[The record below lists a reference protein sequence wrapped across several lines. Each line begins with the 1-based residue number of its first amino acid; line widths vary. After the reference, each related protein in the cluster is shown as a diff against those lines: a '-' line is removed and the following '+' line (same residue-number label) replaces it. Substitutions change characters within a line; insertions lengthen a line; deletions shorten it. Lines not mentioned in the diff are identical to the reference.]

1 MAHGSPRS
9 LITRLGIGML
19 AVGALAAS
27 GNAVF
32 ASGDS
37 TPTAAAVA
45 ARRPVDPPVRTSPRQ
60 EERNERVAVE
70 FMELAINDQQ
80 PQEATDRYMGDTFIQ
95 HNPQNP
101 DGPEA
106 FVSWATGLIA
116 TFPDVNVDV
125 KRTLSD
131 GDLVS
136 VHSHFTLFP
145 GDLGFAVV
153 DIFRFENG
161 EIVEHWDVSQA
172 VPETSANDNTMF

>member
-1 MAHGSPRS
+1 MAYGSRS
-9 LITRLGIGML
+9 LITRLGIGL
-19 AVGALAAS
+19 VAVGALAAS
-27 GNAVF
+27 GGAVL
-32 ASGDS
+32 ASNDATS
-37 TPTAAAVA
+37 ATAAA
-45 ARRPVDPPVRTSPRQ
+45 ARQPVNPPVGTSARQ
-60 EERNERVAVE
+60 EQRNERVAVE

-106 FVSWATGLIA
+106 FVSWATGLIGA
-116 TFPDVNVDV
+116 FPEVNVDV
-125 KRTLSD
+125 KRTLAD

-145 GDLGFAVV
+145 GDQGFAVV

-172 VPETSANDNTMF
+172 VPESSANDNTMF